1 MRLLNI
7 LVKVLFIG
15 FVFFCSGCMFIYNE
29 KAYKENQT
37 YGKNANC
44 NYEVII
50 NVLEDDD
57 DNPNTPKK
65 RRAQK
70 YLSSR
75 PYTVILT
82 TSVNKLWIWPW
93 PPTIPYHRSDFA
105 ENVCKTGADAIIVKK
120 GVGAPNY
127 RFARIELIKWK

>member
-7 LVKVLFIG
+7 LVKVLFIA

-29 KAYKENQT
+29 KAYKENQA

-50 NVLEDDD
+50 NDLNDDD
-57 DNPNTPKK
+57 GNPNTAKK

-70 YLSSR
+70 YLDSK
-75 PYTVILT
+75 PYTVLLST
-82 TSVNKLWIWPW
+82 TVQKMWLWPW
-93 PPTIPYHRSDFA
+93 PPTIPYYRSDF
-105 ENVCKTGADAIIVKK
+105 EESVCKVGADAIIVR
-120 GVGAPNY
+120 GGFGMPWY
-127 RFARIELIKWK
+127 RFAKIELIKWK